1 MRKIFLFLI
10 MAVIIS
16 SSCNNQKD
24 NEQIM
29 DNPLLQEWDT
39 PFGVPPFDK
48 IEAAHFMPAFEEGMK
63 RHTAEVEEIIANE
76 EAPTFENTIKA
87 LTMSGL
93 DLDRVSAVFSNLNS
107 ANTNDSLQGV
117 AEKVYPM
124 LSKHSDDIRM
134 NPELFKRIKTV
145 YDKRKTT
152 TLSTE
157 EAYLLENLY
166 LSFVRSGANLSDE
179 DKETLQKINQDLS
192 SKTLAFGKHVL
203 NETNEYKLVIDD
215 KKDLAGLSKSQI
227 EAAEEK
233 ANEAGMEDKWVFTTQ
248 KPSMIPFLQNAKNR
262 ELRKELYQAYLSRG
276 NNGNDN
282 DNNELLADIVQL
294 RVQKANLLGY
304 DTYAEYRLATRMAKT
319 PENVD
324 NLLNKLWDKSL
335 EKAKEEAS
343 DLQKM
348 IKEQGHDFE
357 LASWDWWYYTEKL
370 RKQKFNLQD
379 SELRPY
385 FKLENVRD
393 GAFMVAN
400 KLYGIT
406 FEQIEDIPLPHPEAT
421 AFEVKEADGS
431 HIGLLYMDFFPRESK
446 RGGAW
451 CSNYRDHYINAE
463 GEEVHPVMTNV
474 CNFTPPSGDQPAL
487 LSLDE
492 VETLFHEFGHAL
504 DGLFAENAYR
514 ETFVARD
521 FVELPSQVMEHWATH
536 PQVLKMYAHH
546 YETNEPMPESLIE
559 KINKSATFN
568 QGFATTEFLAA
579 AMLDMAY
586 HKISED
592 KPVDIQTF
600 EKNYLTEIGLIEE
613 IPPRYH
619 STYFRHITGGY
630 DAGYYSYIWSGV
642 LDSDAFAAFQENG
655 LFDKETAAKFRKY
668 VLEKNGIADPAE
680 LYKSFR
686 GQEPNEKYL
695 LENRGLK

>member
-76 EAPTFENTIKA
+76 EAPTFENTVKA

-227 EAAEEK
+227 E
-233 ANEAGMEDKWVFTTQ
+233 
-248 KPSMIPFLQNAKNR
+248 
-262 ELRKELYQAYLSRG
+262 
-276 NNGNDN
+276 
-282 DNNELLADIVQL
+282 
-294 RVQKANLLGY
+294 
-304 DTYAEYRLATRMAKT
+304 
-319 PENVD
+319 
-324 NLLNKLWDKSL
+324 
-335 EKAKEEAS
+335 
-343 DLQKM
+343 
-348 IKEQGHDFE
+348 
-357 LASWDWWYYTEKL
+357 
-370 RKQKFNLQD
+370 
-379 SELRPY
+379 
-385 FKLENVRD
+385 
-393 GAFMVAN
+393 
-400 KLYGIT
+400 
-406 FEQIEDIPLPHPEAT
+406 
-421 AFEVKEADGS
+421 
-431 HIGLLYMDFFPRESK
+431 
-446 RGGAW
+446 
-451 CSNYRDHYINAE
+451 
-463 GEEVHPVMTNV
+463 
-474 CNFTPPSGDQPAL
+474 
-487 LSLDE
+487 
-492 VETLFHEFGHAL
+492 
-504 DGLFAENAYR
+504 
-514 ETFVARD
+514 
-521 FVELPSQVMEHWATH
+521 
-536 PQVLKMYAHH
+536 
-546 YETNEPMPESLIE
+546 
-559 KINKSATFN
+559 
-568 QGFATTEFLAA
+568 
-579 AMLDMAY
+579 
-586 HKISED
+586 
-592 KPVDIQTF
+592 
-600 EKNYLTEIGLIEE
+600 
-613 IPPRYH
+613 
-619 STYFRHITGGY
+619 
-630 DAGYYSYIWSGV
+630 
-642 LDSDAFAAFQENG
+642 
-655 LFDKETAAKFRKY
+655 
-668 VLEKNGIADPAE
+668 
-680 LYKSFR
+680 
-686 GQEPNEKYL
+686 
-695 LENRGLK
+695 